1 MATNFRNTTLNEER
15 IFGNSSGLNTSS
27 GLISTSH
34 PPPLPPRPQFSGGGG
49 DMMFG
54 NRYGFAGQSGYHGY
68 NPYGGYSSMDYYG
81 PRSYGGGF
89 MGQGYGGYGNGGY
102 GNGGYG
108 GFNNPE
114 HRFIQLA
121 EESSRPA
128 FQTLESLVGAVSNV
142 AMMLDSTFF
151 AVTSSFRAVLS
162 VAANLA
168 HLKGT
173 FAQFWSSLAV
183 VRAAV
188 WLYKKLLY
196 KLRITKTDPT
206 IEAFKEAFNV
216 STNNEAASH
225 STRKHS
231 SSLLAALFMGF
242 MLSVPYMLIKL
253 FAPKVAEDNA
263 LNDPALWSNPVEVQ
277 VLHKFD
283 ASNAQEMSIRAGQ
296 IVLLAPK
303 QIQTDRHL
311 LNSGWVLAAS
321 ADRKTC
327 GIVPLNYVQALKQPA
342 ESQ

>member
-15 IFGNSSGLNTSS
+15 IFGNTSGLNTSA
-27 GLISTSH
+27 GVIPTNH

-54 NRYGFAGQSGYHGY
+54 NRYGFPGQSGYHSY
-68 NPYGGYSSMDYYG
+68 SPYGGYSSMDYYG
-81 PRSYGGGF
+81 HRSYGGYGGY
-89 MGQGYGGYGNGGY
+89 GQGYGGGY
-102 GNGGYG
+102 GSPGGA
-108 GFNNPE
+108 FNYPE

-128 FQTLESLVGAVSNV
+128 FQILESLVGAVGNV
-142 AMMLDSTFF
+142 ATMLDSTFF

-188 WLYKKLLY
+188 WLYKKMLY

-206 IEAFKEAFNV
+206 LEAFKEAFNV
-216 STNNEAASH
+216 STGSDVNGNNNG
-225 STRKHS
+225 RKHS

-253 FAPKVAEDNA
+253 FAPKVSEDTA
-263 LNDPALWSNPVEVQ
+263 LSDPAMWNNPVEVQ
-277 VLHKFD
+277 ALHNFD

-296 IVLLAPK
+296 SVLLAPK

-311 LNSGWVLAAS
+311 LNSGWVLAATT
-321 ADRKTC
+321 DRRTS
-327 GIVPLNYVQALKQPA
+327 GIIPLNYVQALKQSV

>member
-1 MATNFRNTTLNEER
+1 MATNFRNTSLNEER
-15 IFGNSSGLNTSS
+15 IFGNTSGLNPSV
-27 GLISTSH
+27 GLISTNH

-49 DMMFG
+49 DMLFG
-54 NRYGFAGQSGYHGY
+54 NRYGFAGQTGYHGY
-68 NPYGGYSSMDYYG
+68 SPYGGYSSMDYYG
-81 PRSYGGGF
+81 PRSYGGGY

-102 GNGGYG
+102 G
-108 GFNNPE
+108 GFNNNPDQ
-114 HRFIQLA
+114 RFIQLA

-128 FQTLESLVGAVSNV
+128 FQILESLVGAVSNV
-142 AMMLDSTFF
+142 AMMLDSTFM

-168 HLKGT
+168 YLKGT
-173 FAQFWSSLAV
+173 FAQFWSSLAI

-196 KLRITKTDPT
+196 KLRITKSDPT
-206 IEAFKEAFNV
+206 IEAFKEAFNG
-216 STNNEAASH
+216 TTANEGTGNI
-225 STRKHS
+225 TRKHS

-253 FAPKVAEDNA
+253 FAPKAAEENA

-296 IVLLAPK
+296 RVLLAPK
-303 QIQTDRHL
+303 QIQTDRQL
-311 LNSGWVLAAS
+311 LNSGWVLAS
-321 ADRKTC
+321 TADRKTC
-327 GIVPLNYVQALKQPA
+327 GIIPLNYVEALKQA
-342 ESQ
+342 VEIQ

>member
-1 MATNFRNTTLNEER
+1 MATNFRSTTLNEER
-15 IFGNSSGLNTSS
+15 IFGNTNVLNTSA
-27 GLISTSH
+27 GVLPTSH

-54 NRYGFAGQSGYHGY
+54 NRYGYPGQSSYGYS
-68 NPYGGYSSMDYYG
+68 PYGGGYSSMDYYG
-81 PRSYGGGF
+81 HRGYGGY
-89 MGQGYGGYGNGGY
+89 MGQGYGGYGSAGY
-102 GNGGYG
+102 GNAGSYGY
-108 GFNNPE
+108 PE
-114 HRFIQLA
+114 QRFIQLA

-128 FQTLESLVGAVSNV
+128 FQILESLVGAVGNV

-173 FAQFWSSLAV
+173 FAQFWSSLAI

-206 IEAFKEAFNV
+206 MEAFKEAFNM
-216 STNNEAASH
+216 STNNDSASNGRR
-225 STRKHS
+225 TRS

-253 FAPKVAEDNA
+253 FAPKAPEENA
-263 LNDPALWSNPVEVQ
+263 PLNDASLWSNPVEVQ
-277 VLHKFD
+277 ALHNFD
-283 ASNAQEMSIRAGQ
+283 ASNPQEMSVRAGQ

-311 LNSGWVLAAS
+311 LNTGWVLAATS
-321 ADRKTC
+321 DRKAT
-327 GIVPLNYVQALKQPA
+327 GIIPLNYVQALKQPI

>member
-15 IFGNSSGLNTSS
+15 IFGNTNGLNTSA
-27 GLISTSH
+27 GVIPTNH

-54 NRYGFAGQSGYHGY
+54 NRYGFPGQSGYHSY
-68 NPYGGYSSMDYYG
+68 SPYGGYSSMDYYG
-81 PRSYGGGF
+81 HRSYGGYGGY
-89 MGQGYGGYGNGGY
+89 GQGYGGGY
-102 GNGGYG
+102 GNPGG
-108 GFNNPE
+108 GFNYPE

-128 FQTLESLVGAVSNV
+128 FQILESLVGAVGNV
-142 AMMLDSTFF
+142 ATMLDSTFF

-188 WLYKKLLY
+188 WLYKKMLY

-206 IEAFKEAFNV
+206 LEAFKEAFNV
-216 STNNEAASH
+216 STGSDVNGNNNG
-225 STRKHS
+225 RKHS

-253 FAPKVAEDNA
+253 FAPKVSEDTGKS
-263 LNDPALWSNPVEVQ
+263 DPAMWNNPVEVQ
-277 VLHKFD
+277 ALHNFD

-296 IVLLAPK
+296 SVLLAPK

-311 LNSGWVLAAS
+311 LNSGWVLAAT
-321 ADRKTC
+321 ADRRTS
-327 GIVPLNYVQALKQPA
+327 GIIPLNYVQALKQSV

>member
-15 IFGNSSGLNTSS
+15 IFGNTSGLNTSG

-34 PPPLPPRPQFSGGGG
+34 PPPLPPRPAFSGGGG

-54 NRYGFAGQSGYHGY
+54 NRYGYAGQSGYHGY
-68 NPYGGYSSMDYYG
+68 NPYGGYSSMDMYG
-81 PRSYGGGF
+81 PRSYGGYG
-89 MGQGYGGYGNGGY
+89 MGQGYGGYGSGA
-102 GNGGYG
+102 YG
-108 GFNNPE
+108 GGAFNYPE

-128 FQTLESLVGAVSNV
+128 FQILESLVGAVGNV
-142 AMMLDSTFF
+142 ATMLDSTFF

-188 WLYKKLLY
+188 WLYKKMLY
-196 KLRITKTDPT
+196 KLRITKSDPT
-206 IEAFKEAFNV
+206 MDAFKEAFNGSA
-216 STNNEAASH
+216 STDAAVNNP
-225 STRKHS
+225 RKHS

-253 FAPKVAEDNA
+253 FAPKVTEDSA
-263 LNDPALWSNPVEVQ
+263 LNDPTLWSNPVEVQ
-277 VLHKFD
+277 ALHKFD

-296 IVLLAPK
+296 LVLLAPK
-303 QIQTDRHL
+303 QIQTDKHL
-311 LNSGWVLAAS
+311 LNTGWVLAAS

-327 GIVPLNYVQALKQPA
+327 GIIPLNYVQALKQTI

>member
-1 MATNFRNTTLNEER
+1 MATNFRNTTLSEER
-15 IFGNSSGLNTSS
+15 IFGNTSGLNMSAGVIPTN
-27 GLISTSH
+27 H

-54 NRYGFAGQSGYHGY
+54 NRYGFAGQSGYNNY
-68 NPYGGYSSMDYYG
+68 SPYGGFSSMDYYG
-81 PRSYGGGF
+81 HRNYGGYGGY
-89 MGQGYGGYGNGGY
+89 GQGYGGYGNPG
-102 GNGGYG
+102 G
-108 GFNNPE
+108 GFNYPE

-128 FQTLESLVGAVSNV
+128 FQILESLVGAVGNV
-142 AMMLDSTFF
+142 ATMLDSTFF

-173 FAQFWSSLAV
+173 FAQFWSSLAI

-206 IEAFKEAFNV
+206 MEAFKEAFHMSAKTDVNG
-216 STNNEAASH
+216 SNA
-225 STRKHS
+225 RKHS

-253 FAPKVAEDNA
+253 FAPKVNEDSA
-263 LNDPALWSNPVEVQ
+263 LNEPVQWNNPVEVQ
-277 VLHKFD
+277 ALHNFD
-283 ASNAQEMSIRAGQ
+283 ASNAQEMTIRAGQ
-296 IVLLAPK
+296 SVLLAPK

-311 LNSGWVLAAS
+311 LNSGWVLAATT
-321 ADRKTC
+321 DRKTS
-327 GIVPLNYVQALKQPA
+327 GIIPLNYVQAVKLPVEGQ
-342 ESQ
+342 